1 MFCETTNLGRDA
13 LKSLGLSFN
22 PFKAVVAP
30 RPIGWVTTLDRNGVV
45 NLAPYSFFNAV
56 SSDPPMVF
64 FGANGAHEADG
75 GEKDSL
81 RNVRETGEFVCN
93 LVTWELR
100 HQMNDTATP
109 APHGIDEM
117 KEIGIAQLPSRLV
130 KPPRVAASPAHLE
143 CKLHQLVELPPDP
156 RNGKRN
162 VMVIGHVVGIHI
174 DDAFIVNGRF
184 DTARAQ
190 PVARLGYLDYAV
202 VTDAF
207 EIKRPGWPLM
217 RSGEKETTA
226 G

>member
-1 MFCETTNLGRDA
+1 MFYETKDASREA
-13 LKSLGLSFN
+13 LKALGLSFN

-30 RPIGWVTTLDRNGVV
+30 RPIGWVTTVSKAGVV

-56 SSDPPMVF
+56 SSDPPIVF
-64 FGANGAHEADG
+64 YGANGTHDADG

-100 HQMNDTATP
+100 AQMNDSSTP
-109 APHGIDEM
+109 APPGIDEM
-117 KEIGIAQLPSRLV
+117 EVVGLKRLPSRLV
-130 KPPRVAASPAHLE
+130 QPPRVAASPAHME

-156 RNGKRN
+156 KTGKRN
-162 VMVIGHVVGIHI
+162 VMVLGLVVGVHI

-190 PVARLGYLDYAV
+190 PVARLGYYDFAV
-202 VTDAF
+202 VTEAF
-207 EIKRPGWPLM
+207 EMKRPDWPL
-217 RSGEKETTA
+217 K
-226 G
+226 

>member
-1 MFCETTNLGRDA
+1 MFCETKDLTREA
-13 LKSLGLSFN
+13 LKTLGLSFN

-30 RPIGWVTTLDRNGVV
+30 RPIGWVTTIDRKGVV

-64 FGANGAHEADG
+64 FGANGTHDADG

-100 HQMNDTATP
+100 HQMNDTAAP
-109 APHGIDEM
+109 APHGVEEM
-117 KEIGIAQLPSRLV
+117 EEVGIAQLPSRLV

-143 CKLHQLVELPPDP
+143 CKLHQLVELPADP
-156 RNGKRN
+156 RSGKRN
-162 VMVIGHVVGIHI
+162 VMVVGHVVAIHI

-184 DTARAQ
+184 DTARAK
-190 PVARLGYLDYAV
+190 PVARLGYMDYAV
-202 VTDAF
+202 VTQAF
-207 EIKRPGWPLM
+207 EIKRPSWPLV
-217 RSGEKETTA
+217 RKSETTETS
-226 G
+226 

>member
-1 MFCETTNLGRDA
+1 MYFETNDLTRER
-13 LKSLGLSFN
+13 LKSLGLTFN
-22 PFKAVVAP
+22 PFKAVVVP
-30 RPIGWVTTLDRNGVV
+30 RPIGWITTVNREGVV

-64 FGANGAHEADG
+64 YGANGAHSADG

-100 HQMNDTATP
+100 HQMNDTSTP
-109 APHGIDEM
+109 APHGTDEM
-117 KEIGIAQLPSRLV
+117 QAVGLEKLPSRLV

-143 CKLHQLVELPPDP
+143 CKLHQFVELPADP
-156 RNGKRN
+156 HSGKSN
-162 VMVIGHVVGIHI
+162 VMVIGHVVAIHI
-174 DDAFIVNGRF
+174 NDELVTAGRF

-190 PVARLGYLDYAV
+190 PVARLGYLDFAV

-207 EIKRPGWPLM
+207 AIERPEWPL
-217 RSGEKETTA
+217 RRVSAKRA
-226 G
+226 

>member
-1 MFCETTNLGRDA
+1 MFFETKDLTRER
-13 LKSLGLSFN
+13 LKALGLAFN

-30 RPIGWVTTLDRNGVV
+30 RPIGWISTISQAGVV

-64 FGANGAHEADG
+64 YGANGTHGADG

-81 RNVRETGEFVCN
+81 RNVRATGEFVCN

-100 HQMNDTATP
+100 HQMNDTSTP

-117 KEIGIAQLPSRLV
+117 DAVGIAKLPSRLV

-143 CKLHQLVELPPDP
+143 CKLHQLVELPADP
-156 RNGKRN
+156 RSGKRN
-162 VMVIGHVVGIHI
+162 VMVIGHVVAIHI
-174 DDAFIVNGRF
+174 DDAFVTEGRF
-184 DTARAQ
+184 DTARAL
-190 PVARLGYLDYAV
+190 PVARLGYLDFAV

-207 EIKRPGWPLM
+207 AIDRPSWPLQM
-217 RSGEKETTA
+217 EEAKTA
-226 G
+226 

>member
-1 MFCETTNLGRDA
+1 MFFETKDASREA
-13 LKSLGLSFN
+13 LKALGLAFN

-30 RPIGWVTTLDRNGVV
+30 RPIGWITTVSKAGVV

-56 SSDPPMVF
+56 SSDPPIVF
-64 FGANGAHEADG
+64 YGANGTHDADG

-100 HQMNDTATP
+100 TQMNDTSTP
-109 APHGIDEM
+109 APPGTDEM
-117 KEIGIAQLPSRLV
+117 EVVGLKRLPSRLV

-156 RNGKRN
+156 KNGKRN
-162 VMVIGHVVGIHI
+162 VMVLGLVVGIHV
-174 DDAFIVNGRF
+174 DEAFIANGRF

-190 PVARLGYLDYAV
+190 PVARLGYYDFAV
-202 VTDAF
+202 VTEAF
-207 EIKRPGWPLM
+207 EMKRPDWPL
-217 RSGEKETTA
+217 K
-226 G
+226 

>member
-1 MFCETTNLGRDA
+1 MFCETKDLSREA
-13 LKSLGLSFN
+13 LKALGLAFN

-30 RPIGWVTTLDRNGVV
+30 RPIGWITTVDRNGVV

-64 FGANGAHEADG
+64 YGANGTHAADG

-109 APHGIDEM
+109 APHGVDEM
-117 KEIGIAQLPSRLV
+117 QAVGIARLPSRMV
-130 KPPRVAASPAHLE
+130 RPPRVAASPAHLE
-143 CKLHQLVELPPDP
+143 CKLHQLVELPADT
-156 RNGKRN
+156 RSGKRN
-162 VMVIGHVVGIHI
+162 VMVIGHVVAIHI

-202 VTDAF
+202 VTQAF
-207 EIKRPGWPLM
+207 EIKRPSWPLA
-217 RSGEKETTA
+217 RKPESIETS
-226 G
+226 

>member
-1 MFCETTNLGRDA
+1 MFCETKDLSREA
-13 LKSLGLSFN
+13 LKALGLAFN

-30 RPIGWVTTLDRNGVV
+30 RPIGWVTTVDSKGVV

-64 FGANGAHEADG
+64 YGANGAHDADG

-93 LVTWELR
+93 LVTSALLS
-100 HQMNDTATP
+100 QMNDTATP
-109 APHGIDEM
+109 APRGVDEM
-117 KEIGIAQLPSRLV
+117 QAVGLARLPSRLV

-143 CKLHQLVELPPDP
+143 CKLHQFLELPPDP
-156 RNGKRN
+156 RSGKRN
-162 VMVIGHVVGIHI
+162 VMVIGHVVAIHI

-190 PVARLGYLDYAV
+190 PAARLGYLDYAV
-202 VTDAF
+202 VSEAF
-207 EIKRPGWPLM
+207 ALDRPSWPLV
-217 RSGEKETTA
+217 RTTETTEA
-226 G
+226 S

>member
-1 MFCETTNLGRDA
+1 MFCETKDLTREA
-13 LKSLGLSFN
+13 LKALGLNFN

-30 RPIGWVTTLDRNGVV
+30 RPIGWVSTINKQGVV

-64 FGANGAHEADG
+64 YGANGAHEADG

-93 LVTWELR
+93 LVTWALR
-100 HQMNDTATP
+100 DQMNDTATP

-117 KEIGIAQLPSRLV
+117 KEAGLGHLPSRLV

-143 CKLHQLVELPPDP
+143 CKLHQFVELPVDP

-162 VMVIGHVVGIHI
+162 VMVIGQVVGIHI
-174 DDAFIVNGRF
+174 DDAFISNGRF
-184 DTARAQ
+184 DTVRAQ
-190 PVARLGYLDYAV
+190 PLARLGYMDYAV
-202 VTDAF
+202 VTQAF
-207 EIKRPGWPLM
+207 EIKRPSWPLA
-217 RSGEKETTA
+217 RKKAQADAS
-226 G
+226 

>member
-1 MFCETTNLGRDA
+1 MFCETHNLTRDT
-13 LKSLGLSFN
+13 LKALGLSFN

-30 RPIGWVTTLDRNGVV
+30 RPIGWVSTIDRNGVV

-64 FGANGAHEADG
+64 YGANGTHDADG

-100 HQMNDTATP
+100 HQMNDSATP
-109 APHGIDEM
+109 APHGVDEM
-117 KEIGIAQLPSRLV
+117 QAIGIEKLPSRLV

-143 CKLHQLVELPPDP
+143 CKLHQFVELPVDP
-156 RNGKRN
+156 KSGKRN
-162 VMVIGHVVGIHI
+162 VMVIGQVVGIHI

-184 DTARAQ
+184 DTARAK
-190 PVARLGYLDYAV
+190 PVARLGYMDYAV
-202 VTDAF
+202 VTEAF
-207 EIKRPGWPLM
+207 EIMRPSWPLA
-217 RSGEKETTA
+217 RKPQVAETS
-226 G
+226 